1 MAPKPIAI
9 QTAQLI
15 RSAREHIAMAV
26 RLRLRTEDYVGIA
39 LALAVFIVLVM
50 PLTRFAQ
57 KSTPA
62 PRPVVVVSQHDRHF
76 YPDRLTIV
84 RGTVVH
90 ITNNDRFTHHVYVK
104 SPLMN
109 FDSGEEPVGTSVNL
123 EFDHSGTYDVQCA
136 IHPTMHLWV
145 TVK

>member
-1 MAPKPIAI
+1 MA
-9 QTAQLI
+9 I
-15 RSAREHIAMAV
+15 RIP
-26 RLRLRTEDYVGIA
+26 LRKEDWIGAAAALVAFVA
-39 LALAVFIVLVM
+39 LAIPLSHIMRKTLGAPHAVVDV
-50 PLTRFAQ
+50 TQRN
-57 KSTPA
+57 
-62 PRPVVVVSQHDRHF
+62 RHY
-76 YPDRLTIV
+76 YPDKLMIPL
-84 RGTVVH
+84 GTVLH

-123 EFDHSGTYDVQCA
+123 EFDHSGTFDVQCA